1 MTQTV
6 KNLPAMQETLVR
18 SMGQEGSPRE
28 GNGYPLQYSFL
39 EKSIDRGG
47 WWAAVHGRH
56 KESDTTE
63 QLTLS
68 LHFQAKGT
76 NITATSPGKEYRL
89 YKIGLVKSLN

>member
-28 GNGYPLQYSFL
+28 RNGYPLQYSFL